1 MIDLPDGFILKKK
14 QVGRMM
20 GSTWDMEVYYR
31 KTPTDYAK
39 PAFEITKQYDINN
52 DKTRYAARLITGGK
66 WQEFSDV
73 KGMVLIMCTK
83 YRIGIK

>member
-1 MIDLPDGFILKKK
+1 MIDLPDGFILKPK
-14 QVGRMM
+14 QVGRLM

-39 PAFEITKQYDINN
+39 PAFEMAKQDDIQQ
-52 DKTRYAARLITGGK
+52 DKSRYAARLMQGGK
-66 WQEFSDV
+66 WQEFPNI
-73 KGMVLIMCTK
+73 KEMVLIMCTK